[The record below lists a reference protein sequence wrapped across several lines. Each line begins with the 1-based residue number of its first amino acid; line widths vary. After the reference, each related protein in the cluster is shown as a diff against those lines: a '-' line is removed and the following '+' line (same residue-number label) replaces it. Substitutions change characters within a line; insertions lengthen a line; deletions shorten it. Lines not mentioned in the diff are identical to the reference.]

1 MSEEKKRKKFDGR
14 PIAFCVLSFFAG
26 ACLFLLALCISLRVT
41 FLSPDYMTAT
51 MADGD
56 YYNQVQE
63 EYRKQLDSLGHASGL
78 NSEFTNAFV
87 AELDVRQDITN
98 YVEAFYSGSSTVLN
112 KTPFKQKFRAE
123 VDEFA
128 EQNKKEGTE
137 PDDAA
142 LEYLTNEAAN
152 LYSDAVEIP
161 FFAVV
166 ANFIHNLTTPVTA
179 AVIVLLAA
187 VLIMIA
193 VMFFGNRPF
202 MHRGYRYTSY
212 ALITAA
218 ICTAVLPAIITFTD
232 IVSKVNIT
240 TWSLYNLFVNYFT
253 GIVGYLWVF
262 AGIYLFL
269 GVVFFALFASK
280 HNKLLKH

>member
-26 ACLFLLALCISLRVT
+26 ACLFLLALCLSLRVT
-41 FLSPDYMTAT
+41 FLSSDYMTT
-51 MADGD
+51 VMADGD
-56 YYNQVQE
+56 YYGQVQE

-78 NSEFTNAFV
+78 NTEFTNGFV
-87 AELDVRQDITN
+87 SELDVRQDITN
-98 YVEAFYSGSSTVLN
+98 YVEAFYSGTSTVLN
-112 KTPFKQKFRAE
+112 KTPFKQKFRSE
-123 VDEFA
+123 LDEFA
-128 EQNKKEGTE
+128 EKNKKEGTE

-166 ANFIHNLTTPVTA
+166 ANFIHNLTTPATI
-179 AVIVLLAA
+179 AVVVLLAA

-193 VMFFGNRPF
+193 VMFIGNRQF

-212 ALITAA
+212 ALLTAA
-218 ICTAVLPAIITFTD
+218 ICTAVLPAVITFTD
-232 IVSKVNIT
+232 VVSKVNIT

-262 AGIYLFL
+262 AGSYLFL
-269 GVVFFALFASK
+269 GVLFFAVFASK
-280 HNKLLKH
+280 HNRLLRH

>member
-137 PDDAA
+137 PDEAA

-166 ANFIHNLTTPVTA
+166 ANFIHNLTTPVTV
-179 AVIVLLAA
+179 AVVVLLAA

-193 VMFFGNRPF
+193 VMFIGNRPF

-232 IVSKVNIT
+232 VASKVNIT

-269 GVVFFALFASK
+269 GVMFFALFASK